1 MGDENPAPTKCRASK
16 RTGEERG
23 RAGGNSSALPLLE
36 ALACCQDPNPD
47 LCIRTAHSGRQI
59 PERMWERGAEE
70 CAQLSPLPTA
80 LAPAYPVG
88 GRISAEISSADPPL
102 MCTVLPLYKPRV
114 LERLGA

>member
-1 MGDENPAPTKCRASK
+1 MGDENPAPTKRRASK

-36 ALACCQDPNPD
+36 ALACCQDSNPD

-59 PERMWERGAEE
+59 PERVWERGAEE

-80 LAPAYPVG
+80 LAPAYQL
-88 GRISAEISSADPPL
+88 SSADPPL